1 MGENSYVIGVCGHR
15 HLPHE
20 GIAAITAKIQAFY
33 QAEVTRS
40 GAERITIMSS
50 LAVGSDTL
58 CAKLALDSGLRLIV
72 PLPMKAL
79 EYRND
84 FPEPLASEYD
94 CLLSIADQVF
104 VVDAQEPVPPNPQRG
119 FYYRQAGIYVVKH
132 CDVLLAVW
140 DGNERDSA
148 DGAGTWETVK
158 LARGYGKEIKHIEA
172 LLQQQEK

>member
-1 MGENSYVIGVCGHR
+1 MTKKSNLIGVCGHR
-15 HLPHE
+15 HLPHD
-20 GIAAITAKIQAFY
+20 GIPAITAKIQTFY
-33 QAEVTRS
+33 QTEITRCA
-40 GAERITIMSS
+40 AERIAVMSS
-50 LAVGSDTL
+50 LAEGADTL
-58 CAKLALDSGLRLIV
+58 CAKFALDFGLRLIV

-84 FPEPLASEYD
+84 FPESLASEYD

-104 VVDAQEPVPPNPQRG
+104 VVEAQEPVPPTPQRG
-119 FYYRQAGIYVVKH
+119 FYYRQAGIYIAKH

-158 LARGYGKEIKHIEA
+158 LARETGKPVHIIVV
-172 LLQQQEK
+172 

>member
-1 MGENSYVIGVCGHR
+1 MDEKSFIIGVCGHR
-15 HLPHE
+15 HLPHD
-20 GIAAITAKIQAFY
+20 GIPAITAKIQAFY
-33 QAEVTRS
+33 QAEISRS
-40 GAERITIMSS
+40 GAVRITVMSP

-132 CDVLLAVW
+132 CGVLLALW

-158 LARGYGKEIKHIEA
+158 LAREMGKPVHFVRI
-172 LLQQQEK
+172 